1 MALKAWTLLPMK
13 LPTIVWPVHVKRSN
27 GNGRSFSCC
36 TLERNEIVVDV
47 WRCLERN
54 KKAWW
59 WFETPSSWKKPLGP
73 KHILLQTTSW
83 EVTQNQHCC
92 LEFWEEYIPSENF
105 GLPPVTCQD
114 AKWRLTGWDSE
125 KYKCKKTPGGLLSIL
140 GGGVEPLRHR
150 WMLFP
155 CC

>member
-54 KKAWW
+54 KKAW
-59 WFETPSSWKKPLGP
+59 
-73 KHILLQTTSW
+73 
-83 EVTQNQHCC
+83 
-92 LEFWEEYIPSENF
+92 
-105 GLPPVTCQD
+105 
-114 AKWRLTGWDSE
+114 
-125 KYKCKKTPGGLLSIL
+125 
-140 GGGVEPLRHR
+140 
-150 WMLFP
+150 
-155 CC
+155 